1 MSEPRRSIFS
11 SRRFLIALVV
21 ALAVLQAGILVYLWT
36 LLRPAAPQEAA
47 GPTPSLPFQASPATA
62 PTSTGAGPT
71 LATGE
76 TEPDVPVR
84 IVVGPPVPAT
94 NATALARAFDEER
107 AFEHIAY
114 LAGDETEGR
123 QPGTPGGRAAS
134 AYIAARFAEY
144 GLQPGSLDNTAVL
157 TRSYFQTFTL
167 PYGRI
172 TQTPVLVIVP
182 PPGVTLTRTYAYRT
196 DYRALTGGYLG
207 AGAGEGPVVW
217 LNNCTHDDYAGLDVA
232 GQIILCRYTRD
243 VEVYRQAIEHRVGGL
258 LLLERDRTGEQFIR
272 GAYRETAW
280 VDQTIPAYL
289 ISAAVAQDLLAGTDY
304 TLDDLSLRFSAT
316 PLSTTVRMQVTT
328 EELEQVEARNVL
340 ALLPGSDPEQRD
352 QVVVIGA
359 HYDHLGREP
368 DGAILRGAND
378 DASGVA
384 VVLEIARLWQA
395 HGYRPARSVLFAAW
409 DGEEHRLLGS
419 QYYVQNPPIPFT
431 RTVGMLALDM
441 VGVGPDLQVDGEGAT
456 AAQLQTS
463 ARTYGITATLTS
475 TGGSDHVPFLEAS
488 IPAALLIYQPDP
500 VYHTP
505 ADDVAN
511 VRPENLKAA
520 GVIATHALAALAE
533 GQVELER
540 AVGRLQASI
549 VAHDREAF
557 LAGLDPTD
565 PALRA
570 AQVAWFDNLWSRE
583 LADVTIEPGRI
594 RIGDGQADVTLR
606 LSYRWAD
613 ATRREPAVSY
623 DVRFVQR
630 DGVWAFAGYD
640 LDTLTGDA
648 GVTVSRFADVPVQ
661 VGELLS
667 TTQRS
672 YLTIATDLG
681 LAPVSGTRV
690 IYYPNAATL
699 RAIAR
704 PAASR
709 DVRWLVSSA
718 GVPSAGSF
726 RPARPAGLAEIA
738 WGQPVTPALVSLAL
752 NQMGLPPGAGA
763 WLREGLALHYER
775 DAAREYLPL
784 LAATDVPTRLL
795 DFPALDGLAES
806 EAQVLRGQAWSATET
821 LLARYGSAGLRALCA
836 AWGGGRTGEEG
847 AFQQALGLSAAQ
859 FESAWHA
866 DWLDPLRADAA
877 GIRATIDARVGA
889 VRQGD
894 LDGFLSTLAAADPAL
909 NAEERTWFAGLAG
922 HPVVTYSVSGQVA
935 AWSPG
940 AREALVT
947 LRAES
952 ARMYSSAI
960 TGAQPSQVVYD
971 ARFVRDNGR
980 WRYAGVAWSELAG
993 EHFTLKYQGHDVAW
1007 AGRVLDLA
1015 EAAYAQVT
1023 ADLAAAPPLPQQIKV
1038 YDSGDLFRHTISLTL
1053 PDGVTS
1059 WSAPGEAI
1067 RLWLRAD
1074 TPRDLTSTIARE
1086 LARQVLTAQGVQ
1098 AAWLREG
1105 VATYEAGRALP
1116 LGDYWVAGRY
1126 APLVQ
1131 DAVRRHEEFPLYDL
1145 PSWEDVPG
1153 KQAALLQAQSWSVVS
1168 FVVERHGLAGLRRL
1182 IARSVTSADVA
1193 AGLPAALGEE
1203 AESFAAA
1210 WLEYAR
1216 AAGVPDDVLP
1226 LAQRFDPARALAHIA
1241 RLASP
1246 EFGGRE
1252 AGAPGADLAAAYVAE
1267 QFAALGLQPLGD
1279 PLTATESSPAGYL
1292 QRFPISYTQ
1301 LIQVPTLTL
1310 LGGDGTA
1317 LHTFTYRQDFV
1328 ESAGE
1333 GIVQADLVW
1342 VHTQDLEGLRFGG
1355 AVVLERDVDD
1365 ADGYAWLERA
1375 REVQEH
1381 GAGGLIVATE
1391 RTAEQLQA
1399 SHVRPISV
1407 TGVTIPVFEIS
1418 EAAFQALLE
1427 RLGLQYRDLSF
1438 APPALVLHAQVQQ
1451 TLVRLPL
1458 TTTLT
1463 ANVLG
1468 LLPGSDPG
1476 LADEVLIV
1484 GAHYDH
1490 AGGLPDGFADVPVR
1504 FFPGANRN
1512 ASGVGALLELARV
1525 WQTTHYRPARS
1536 VLFAAWGAEELDSA
1550 GVAHYLADP
1559 AFPLTQTVAVIAL
1572 DSIGNGQGYSL
1583 MYYGTPQHDL
1593 PLVYALEAGSAQMP
1607 RRAFR
1612 RTATGEG
1619 WHVLFN
1625 AAGIPT
1631 AKLMWDGADQDLY
1644 LPTDTVENIDPERLG
1659 FSGEMLTL
1667 VASWVAGR

>member
-11 SRRFLIALVV
+11 SRRLLLSLIVV
-21 ALAVLQAGILVYLWT
+21 LAVLQAGILVYLWT
-36 LLRPAAPQEAA
+36 LLRLAVPQEAG
-47 GPTPSLPFQASPATA
+47 GPTPSLRFQAPPAGTA
-62 PTSTGAGPT
+62 VPASVQPVSATGA
-71 LATGE
+71 A
-76 TEPDVPVR
+76 EPDVPVR

-94 NATALARAFDEER
+94 NYTALARAFDEER
-107 AFEHIAY
+107 ALEHVAY
-114 LAGDETEGR
+114 LASDELEGR
-123 QPGTPGGRAAS
+123 QPATPGGRTAS
-134 AYIAARFAEY
+134 EYIAARFAEY
-144 GLQPGSLDNTAVL
+144 GLQPASLDNTGVL

-172 TQTPVLVIVP
+172 TQTPVLAIVP
-182 PPGVTLTRTYAYRT
+182 PPGAALTRTYAYRT

-217 LNNCTHDDYAGLDVA
+217 LNECTHDDYAGLDLV
-232 GQIILCRYTRD
+232 GKIILCRYTREA
-243 VEVYRQAIEHRVGGL
+243 EVYRQAIEHRVGGL
-258 LLLERDRTGEQFIR
+258 LLLERDRGDQQFIR

-289 ISAAVAQDLLAGTDY
+289 ISETVAQDLLAGTDY
-304 TLDDLSLRFSAT
+304 TLDDLSLRFTAT
-316 PLSTTVRMQVTT
+316 PLSTTVRMRVTT
-328 EELEQVEARNVL
+328 EEREEVEACNVL

-368 DGAILRGAND
+368 DGAVMHGAND

-395 HGYRPARSVLFAAW
+395 QGYRPARSVLFAAW

-419 QYYVQNPPIPFT
+419 QYYVQNPPLPFT

-441 VGVGPDLQVDGEGAT
+441 VGVGENLEVDGEGAIV
-456 AAQLQTS
+456 AQLQAS
-463 ARTYGITATLTS
+463 AETYGITTTLTS
-475 TGGSDHVPFLEAS
+475 SGGSDHVPFLEAG
-488 IPAALLIYQPDP
+488 IPAALLAYQPDP

-505 ADDVAN
+505 ADGVEN
-511 VRPENLKAA
+511 VRPENLKVA
-520 GVIATHALAALAE
+520 GVISAHALAALAE

-540 AVGRLQASI
+540 AVERLQASI
-549 VAHDREAF
+549 AAHDREAF

-565 PALRA
+565 TALRA
-570 AQVAWFDNLWSRE
+570 AQIAWFDNLWSRE
-583 LADVTIEPGRI
+583 LADVTVEPGRI

-630 DGVWAFAGYD
+630 GGVWAFAGYD

-648 GVTVSRFADVPVQ
+648 GLTVSRFADVPVQ

-709 DVRWLVSSA
+709 DSHWLVSS
-718 GVPSAGSF
+718 
-726 RPARPAGLAEIA
+726 AGLAEIA
-738 WGQPVTPALVSLAL
+738 WGQPVTSALVSLVL
-752 NQMGLPPGAGA
+752 NQMDLPPGAGT
-763 WLREGLALHYER
+763 WLREGLALHYGR
-775 DAAREYLPL
+775 AAGREYLPH
-784 LAATDVPTRLL
+784 LAVTDVLTRLL
-795 DFPALDGLAES
+795 DFPALDGLPEP
-806 EAQVLRGQAWSATET
+806 EAQVLRGQAWSATEY
-821 LLARYGSAGLRALCA
+821 LLERYGSAGLRALCA
-836 AWGGGRTGEEG
+836 AWGRGAGEEG
-847 AFQQALGLSAAQ
+847 AFQEALGLSAAQ
-859 FESAWHA
+859 FESAWRA
-866 DWLDPLRADAA
+866 NWLDPLRADAA
-877 GIRATIDARVGA
+877 GIQATLAARVEA

-894 LDGFLSTLAAADPAL
+894 LDSFLSTLDPSPGSGQAPADPAL
-909 NAEERTWFAGLAG
+909 NTEERNWFAGLAG

-935 AWSPG
+935 GWSPG

-947 LRAES
+947 LRAEC
-952 ARMYSSAI
+952 AI
-960 TGAQPSQVVYD
+960 TGAQLSQVVYD
-971 ARFVRDNGR
+971 ARFVRDGGR
-980 WRYAGVAWSELAG
+980 WYYAGVSWDELAS
-993 EHFTLKYQGHDVAW
+993 EHFRLKYQSHDGAW

-1015 EAAYAQVT
+1015 EAAYAQVV
-1023 ADLAAAPPLPQQIKV
+1023 ADLAATPPLPQEIKV

-1053 PDGVTS
+1053 PDGMTS

-1067 RLWLRAD
+1067 RLWLRED
-1074 TPRDLTSTIARE
+1074 TERYLKSTITRE
-1086 LARQVLTAQGVQ
+1086 VARQVLWAQGVQ

-1105 VATYEAGRALP
+1105 VGSFEAGRALP

-1131 DAVRRHEEFPLYDL
+1131 DAVRRHEEFPLYGL

-1182 IARSVTSADVA
+1182 IAQSAASADVA
-1193 AGLPAALGEE
+1193 AGLQAALGED

-1216 AAGVPDDVLP
+1216 TAGVPDGMIP
-1226 LAQRFDPARALAHIA
+1226 LAQQFDAGRALAHIA
-1241 RLASP
+1241 TLASP

-1252 AGAPGADLAAAYVAE
+1252 AGAPGAGLAAAYIAE

-1279 PLTATESSPAGYL
+1279 PLTGTEASPAGYL

-1301 LIQVPTLTL
+1301 LIQVPALTL
-1310 LGGDGTA
+1310 LDDDGTVLRSFA
-1317 LHTFTYRQDFV
+1317 YRQDFV
-1328 ESAGE
+1328 ESGGAGV
-1333 GIVQADLVW
+1333 VQGKLVW
-1342 VHTQDLEGLRFGG
+1342 VHTQELEGLHFGG
-1355 AVVLERDVDD
+1355 AVVLERDVVDPI
-1365 ADGYAWLERA
+1365 ARA
-1375 REVQEH
+1375 RELQEH

-1399 SHVRPISV
+1399 SHVRLISG
-1407 TGVTIPVFEIS
+1407 TEATIPVFEIS
-1418 EAAFQALLE
+1418 DAAFQTLLE

-1438 APPALVLHAQVQQ
+1438 APPALVLNAQVQQ

-1468 LLPGSDPG
+1468 LLPGSDPD
-1476 LADEVLIV
+1476 LADELLIV

-1490 AGGLPDGFADVPVR
+1490 AGGLPDGIADVPVR
-1504 FFPGANRN
+1504 YFPGANRN
-1512 ASGVGALLELARV
+1512 ASGVGALLELARL
-1525 WQTTHYRPARS
+1525 WQATNYRPARS
-1536 VLFAAWGAEELDSA
+1536 VLFAAWGAEELGSA
-1550 GVAHYLADP
+1550 GVAHYVAQP
-1559 AFPLTQTVAVIAL
+1559 PVPLTQTVAVIAL
-1572 DSIGNGQGYSL
+1572 DSIGNGRGYSL

-1593 PLVYALEAGSAQMP
+1593 PLVYVLEAGSAQMP

-1612 RTATGEG
+1612 RAATGEG
-1619 WHVLFN
+1619 WHILFN

-1631 AKLMWDGADQDLY
+1631 TKLMWDGAEQDLY
-1644 LPTDTVENIDPERLG
+1644 LPADTAERIDPERLG

-1667 VASWVAGR
+1667 VASWLAGR

>member
-84 IVVGPPVPAT
+84 IVVGPPVRAT
-94 NATALARAFDEER
+94 NSTALARAFDEER
-107 AFEHIAY
+107 ALEHVAY
-114 LAGDETEGR
+114 LAGDETAGR
-123 QPGTPGGRAAS
+123 QPGTPGARAAS

-182 PPGVTLTRTYAYRT
+182 PPGATLTRTYAYRT

-217 LNNCTHDDYAGLDVA
+217 LNNCTHDDYAGLDLV

-304 TLDDLSLRFSAT
+304 TLDDLSLRFTAT
-316 PLSTTVRMQVTT
+316 PLSTTVRMRVTT
-328 EELEQVEARNVL
+328 EELEQVEACNVL
-340 ALLPGSDPEQRD
+340 ALLPGSDPVQRD

-368 DGAILRGAND
+368 DGAVMAGAND

-395 HGYRPARSVLFAAW
+395 QGYRPARSVLFAAW

-419 QYYVQNPPIPFT
+419 QYYVQNPPLPFT

-441 VGVGPDLQVDGEGAT
+441 VGVGQDLQVDGEGAT

-475 TGGSDHVPFLEAS
+475 TGGSDHVPFLEAG

-520 GVIATHALAALAE
+520 GVIAAHALAALAE
-533 GQVELER
+533 GQVEVER
-540 AVGRLQASI
+540 AVGRLQATI
-549 VAHDREAF
+549 ATHDREAF

-565 PALRA
+565 SALRA

-583 LADVTIEPGRI
+583 LADVTTEPGRI

-661 VGELLS
+661 VGELVS

-672 YLTIATDLG
+672 YLTIAADLG

-709 DVRWLVSSA
+709 DSRWLVSS
-718 GVPSAGSF
+718 
-726 RPARPAGLAEIA
+726 AGLAEIA

-752 NQMGLPPGAGA
+752 NQMGLPPGAGD

-775 DAAREYLPL
+775 DAAREYLPH
-784 LAATDVPTRLL
+784 LAVTDVPTRLL

-836 AWGGGRTGEEG
+836 AWGGGAGEEG
-847 AFQQALGLSAAQ
+847 AFREALGLSAAQ
-859 FESAWHA
+859 FESAWRA
-866 DWLDPLRADAA
+866 GWLDPLRADAA
-877 GIRATIDARVGA
+877 GIQATIDTRVEA

-894 LDGFLSTLAAADPAL
+894 LDGLFSTLATTDPVL
-909 NAEERTWFAGLAG
+909 NAEERNWFAGLAG

-935 AWSPG
+935 GWSPG

-971 ARFVRDNGR
+971 ARFVRDGGR
-980 WRYAGVAWSELAG
+980 WRYAGVAWNELASQ
-993 EHFTLKYQGHDVAW
+993 HFRLKYQSHDGAW

-1038 YDSGDLFRHTISLTL
+1038 YDSGDLFRHAVSLTL
-1053 PDGVTS
+1053 PAGVTS

-1074 TPRDLTSTIARE
+1074 TQRDLTTTITRE
-1086 LARQVLTAQGVQ
+1086 LARQVLSAQGVQ

-1131 DAVRRHEEFPLYDL
+1131 EAVRRHEEFPLYDL
-1145 PSWEDVPG
+1145 PPWEDVPD
-1153 KQAALLQAQSWSVVS
+1153 KQVPLLQAQSWSLVS

-1182 IARSVTSADVA
+1182 VARSAASAGVA
-1193 AGLPAALGEE
+1193 AGLQAALGED

-1216 AAGVPDDVLP
+1216 TAGVPDGVIP
-1226 LAQRFDPARALAHIA
+1226 LAQQFDAGRALAHVA
-1241 RLASP
+1241 TLASP

-1252 AGAPGADLAAAYVAE
+1252 AGAPGADLAAAYVAQ

-1279 PLTATESSPAGYL
+1279 PLTGTEASPAGYL
-1292 QRFPISYTQ
+1292 QRFPISYTH

-1310 LGGDGTA
+1310 LGDDGA
-1317 LHTFTYRQDFV
+1317 VLQDLAYRQDFV

-1333 GIVQADLVW
+1333 GAVRGDLVW

-1365 ADGYAWLERA
+1365 PFVRA
-1375 REVQEH
+1375 RELQEH

-1399 SHVRPISV
+1399 SHARPTS
-1407 TGVTIPVFEIS
+1407 GAADTIPVFEIS
-1418 EAAFQALLE
+1418 EVAFQTLLE

-1438 APPALVLHAQVQQ
+1438 APPALVLNAQVQQ

-1468 LLPGSDPG
+1468 LLPGRDPD
-1476 LADEVLIV
+1476 LADELLIV

-1490 AGGLPDGFADVPVR
+1490 AGGLPDGTADVPVR
-1504 FFPGANRN
+1504 YFPGANRN

-1525 WQTTHYRPARS
+1525 WQAANYRPARS
-1536 VLFAAWGAEELDSA
+1536 VLFAAWGAEELGSA
-1550 GVAHYLADP
+1550 GVAHYVAQP
-1559 AFPLTQTVAVIAL
+1559 SVPLTQTVAVIAL

-1593 PLVYALEAGSAQMP
+1593 PLVYVLEAGSAQMP

-1631 AKLMWDGADQDLY
+1631 AKLMWDGAEQDLY
-1644 LPTDTVENIDPERLG
+1644 LPTDTVERIDPERLG

-1667 VASWVAGR
+1667 VASWLAGR

>member
-1 MSEPRRSIFS
+1 MHEPRRSIAS
-11 SRRFLIALVV
+11 NRRLLIALI
-21 ALAVLQAGILVYLWT
+21 AILAILQAGILVYLWT
-36 LLRPAAPQEAA
+36 LLRPAAPQEVT
-47 GPTPSLPFQASPATA
+47 GSTPSLPLQVPPATA
-62 PTSTGAGPT
+62 LAPTGVEPT
-71 LATGE
+71 LATEEAPG
-76 TEPDVPVR
+76 VAVR
-84 IVVGPPVPAT
+84 IVVGLPVPAT
-94 NATALARAFDEER
+94 NTTALARAFDEER
-107 AFEHIAY
+107 ALEHVAY

-172 TQTPVLVIVP
+172 TQTPILAIVP
-182 PPGVTLTRTYAYRT
+182 PPGATLTRTYAYRT

-217 LNNCTHDDYAGLDVA
+217 LNNCAHDDYAGLDLV

-304 TLDDLSLRFSAT
+304 TLDDLTLRFTAT

-328 EELEQVEARNVL
+328 EELEQVEACNVL

-368 DGAILRGAND
+368 DGAIMAGAND

-395 HGYRPARSVLFAAW
+395 QGYRPARSVLFAAW

-419 QYYVQNPPIPFT
+419 QYYVQNPPLPFT

-441 VGVGPDLQVDGEGAT
+441 VGVGQDLQVDGEGAT

-475 TGGSDHVPFLEAS
+475 SGGSDHVPFLEAS

-505 ADDVAN
+505 ADGVEN
-511 VRPENLKAA
+511 VRPENLKVA
-520 GVIATHALAALAE
+520 GVIAAHALAALAE

-540 AVGRLQASI
+540 AVGRLQATI
-549 VAHDREAF
+549 AAHDREAF

-661 VGELLS
+661 VGELVS

-672 YLTIATDLG
+672 YLAIAADLG
-681 LAPVSGTRV
+681 LTPVSGTRV

-704 PAASR
+704 PAAGR
-709 DVRWLVSSA
+709 DVRWLASSA

-726 RPARPAGLAEIA
+726 RPAQSAGLAEIA

-752 NQMGLPPGAGA
+752 SQMGLPPGAGA
-763 WLREGLALHYER
+763 WLREGLALHYQR

-784 LAATDVPTRLL
+784 LAVTDVPTRLL
-795 DFPALDGLAES
+795 DFPALDGLPEP
-806 EAQVLRGQAWSATET
+806 EALVLRGQAWSATET

-836 AWGGGRTGEEG
+836 AWGGGRMGEEG

-859 FESAWHA
+859 FESAWRA
-866 DWLDPLRADAA
+866 GWLDPLRADAA
-877 GIRATIDARVGA
+877 GIQATIAARVEA

-894 LDGFLSTLAAADPAL
+894 LDGLLSTLVTADPVL
-909 NAEERTWFAGLAG
+909 SAEERNWFARLAG
-922 HPVVTYSVSGQVA
+922 HTVVTYSVSGQVA

-960 TGAQPSQVVYD
+960 TGAQPSRVVYD
-971 ARFVRDNGR
+971 ARFVRDGGR
-980 WRYAGVAWSELAG
+980 WRYAGVAWNELAG

-1038 YDSGDLFRHTISLTL
+1038 YDSGDLFRHAVSLTL

-1059 WSAPGEAI
+1059 WSAPGESI

-1086 LARQVLTAQGVQ
+1086 LARQVLAAQGVQ

-1145 PSWEDVPG
+1145 PSWEDVPA
-1153 KQAALLQAQSWSVVS
+1153 KQVPLLQAQSWSLVS

-1216 AAGVPDDVLP
+1216 TAGVPDGMLP
-1226 LAQRFDPARALAHIA
+1226 LAQRFDPARALAHVTV
-1241 RLASP
+1241 LASP

-1252 AGAPGADLAAAYVAE
+1252 AGAPGADLAAAYIAQ

-1310 LGGDGTA
+1310 LSGDGTLLQDFA
-1317 LHTFTYRQDFV
+1317 YRQDFV

-1333 GIVQADLVW
+1333 GVVQADLVW

-1355 AVVLERDVDD
+1355 AVVLERGVDD
-1365 ADGYAWLERA
+1365 PFVRA
-1375 REVQEH
+1375 RELQEH

-1391 RTAEQLQA
+1391 RTAGQLQA
-1399 SHVRPISV
+1399 SHVRPISG
-1407 TGVTIPVFEIS
+1407 TAATIPVFEIS

-1438 APPALVLHAQVQQ
+1438 APPALVLNAQVQQ

-1476 LADEVLIV
+1476 LADELLIV

-1490 AGGLPDGFADVPVR
+1490 AGGLPEGIADVPVR
-1504 FFPGANRN
+1504 YFPGANRN

-1525 WQTTHYRPARS
+1525 WQATNYRPARS
-1536 VLFAAWGAEELDSA
+1536 VLFAAWGAEELGSA
-1550 GVAHYLADP
+1550 GVAHYVAQP
-1559 AFPLTQTVAVIAL
+1559 AVPLTQTVAVIAL

-1593 PLVYALEAGSAQMP
+1593 PLVYMLEAGSAQMP

-1631 AKLMWDGADQDLY
+1631 AKLMWDGAEQDLY
-1644 LPTDTVENIDPERLG
+1644 LPTDTPERIDPERLG
-1659 FSGEMLTL
+1659 FSGQMLTL
-1667 VASWVAGR
+1667 VASWLAGC